1 MNHSRKKRAMQE
13 AFSYLTA
20 ILVGVV
26 VIIPFLWMLSTSLK
40 NKGALM
46 QIPIEWIPEEPSLDA
61 YRTVFSRFPLFR
73 AICNS
78 FFITVSYTVVT
89 ILSSSMAAFAITKL
103 RFPGAD
109 GIFKLYLASMMIPT
123 QVTLIPLFV
132 IMNRLG
138 LINTYPSVILP
149 AMFRAFAVFMLVQQM
164 RAIPNDYM
172 EAARI
177 DGAGIFRIYW
187 KVIMPL
193 TKSAIAT
200 LTVTT
205 FMESWNDYLWPL
217 LMLSDKNKMTLTLAL
232 NSLNGQ
238 YGTEYNLLMAGSLIS
253 MLPIVVIYACAQKY
267 FKAGLM
273 SGGVKG

>member
-1 MNHSRKKRAMQE
+1 MNHKMKKTMGKE
-13 AFSYLTA
+13 IGSYLTA
-20 ILVGVV
+20 ILIGVI

-40 NKGALM
+40 SKGALM
-46 QIPIEWIPEEPSLDA
+46 QIPIQWIPKDPTLDS
-61 YRTVFSRFPLFR
+61 YKTVFSRFPLLK
-73 AICNS
+73 AIGNS
-78 FFITVSYTVVT
+78 FLITVSYTVVT
-89 ILSSSMAAFAITKL
+89 ILSSSMAAFAITKIK
-103 RFPGAD
+103 FPYAE

-132 IMNRLG
+132 IMNKMG

-149 AMFRAFAVFMLVQQM
+149 SMFRAFAVFMLVQQM
-164 RAIPNDYM
+164 RSIPNDFM
-172 EAARI
+172 EATKI
-177 DGAGIFRIYW
+177 DGAGIFRIYAR
-187 KVIMPL
+187 VIMPL

-253 MLPIVVIYACAQKY
+253 MIPIIIIYACAQKY